1 MWIYFTPFSSVSIG
15 DFEQVN
21 VDWDKGHR
29 ILFAKYIVWE
39 QYQDLYDIAD
49 VMLID
54 ILSHI
59 AYLLNCN
66 IWFLVGVTT
75 LSSWPQNILCLWI
88 NKVKKPFHNTIFWVS
103 RGFIVSCTLY
113 NCFSSKFFLV
123 IRNTSVNNFV
133 RNKLRIVFF

>member
-21 VDWDKGHR
+21 VDWDKGHG

-66 IWFLVGVTT
+66 IWFVVGVTT

-88 NKVKKPFHNTIFWVS
+88 NKVKKPFHNTIFLSISKVH
-103 RGFIVSCTLY
+103 RIIYTL
-113 NCFSSKFFLV
+113 
-123 IRNTSVNNFV
+123 
-133 RNKLRIVFF
+133 